1 MSDALDQRLLEALLD
16 SWDRN
21 NTVLLNLLR
30 TLPEGELEARAM
42 EGSHSIAELF
52 THIHNAERVMVE
64 DVLPRSLEMRRAE
77 PPIHAPAPVAGAVL
91 AEEVFQSGPQ
101 IRREWEDRR
110 SINSAAHGSSCEPL
124 NLPSTSA
131 PRSVQSRQERHRLG
145 IVSLSPPLP
154 RNLPTTNRVANAAPR
169 TGILRAKASPTTRSR
184 CSGSSFQDH
193 IERGFGRAAE
203 SCEAA
208 FHNHIAQPR
217 LARLSAERQPDL
229 LGQRGWRADKCRSA
243 VEDSPDRVQVLFDP
257 VVRHRLDDH
266 PRPVGV

>member
-1 MSDALDQRLLEALLD
+1 M
-16 SWDRN
+16 
-21 NTVLLNLLR
+21 
-30 TLPEGELEARAM
+30 
-42 EGSHSIAELF
+42 
-52 THIHNAERVMVE
+52 NA
-64 DVLPRSLEMRRAE
+64 SRRAE
-77 PPIHAPAPVAGAVL
+77 
-91 AEEVFQSGPQ
+91 
-101 IRREWEDRR
+101 
-110 SINSAAHGSSCEPL
+110 
-124 NLPSTSA
+124 
-131 PRSVQSRQERHRLG
+131 SRFWFA
-145 IVSLSPPLP
+145 
-154 RNLPTTNRVANAAPR
+154 TNAAPR

-193 IERGFGRAAE
+193 IERRFGRAAE

-208 FHNHIAQPR
+208 FHNYIAQPR